1 LLFFHHNY
9 FCQKDGKNRTS
20 IANNSSLP
28 KIIPKLN
35 THFEKSGNCEKLPF
49 GPIIVPKP
57 GPTLEIEVAAA
68 EIDVTKSRPFKD
80 NNAVIKKNIIIYK
93 YINEI
98 IEDINLSSTLLP
110 SYLIKKIPLG

>member
-1 LLFFHHNY
+1 MLFFHHNY

-35 THFEKSGNCEKLPF
+35 THLEKSGNCEKLPF

-68 EIDVTKSRPFKD
+68 EIDVTKSRPLND
-80 NNAVIKKNIIIYK
+80 NNAVIKKNIIIYGK
-93 YINEI
+93 LKKLLKMA
-98 IEDINLSSTLLP
+98 NL
-110 SYLIKKIPLG
+110 KIAG